1 MNVRNTPTAIG
12 RSSGNLTHSPQHP
25 IVGMFARVATFQTP
39 GGTPGQIPGERRRAL
54 IVDDE
59 AVFRTLITSAVSDFG
74 FEARAI
80 GSAHELADALEEF
93 DPDIVML
100 DLALG
105 EGPNGLDLLEFIEK
119 YYPWVS
125 VLILTSFRSPELV
138 GTLDGPLNPK
148 VGYVVKS
155 DVVDLDVL
163 RDAIEQTLA
172 SEPPR
177 RAALAGVPVVT
188 RGQAEVL
195 RLMAEGLSNAA
206 IAQRRG
212 CSARALERIIARLYT
227 ALGIS
232 DDAQGNARVQAVTVF
247 RDGGV
252 DVR

>member
-1 MNVRNTPTAIG
+1 MNVRNTPQRSVALRKSHPFAATPNRRYVCPRGDVPDSG
-12 RSSGNLTHSPQHP
+12 RDSGPD
-25 IVGMFARVATFQTP
+25 
-39 GGTPGQIPGERRRAL
+39 PGERRRAW

-80 GSAHELADALEEF
+80 GSATSWPTALEEF
-93 DPDIVML
+93 DPTSSCSTSPWGRAERSRSARVHR
-100 DLALG
+100 
-105 EGPNGLDLLEFIEK
+105 E

-212 CSARALERIIARLYT
+212 CSARALERIIAASTR

-252 DVR
+252 DVNE

>member
-1 MNVRNTPTAIG
+1 M
-12 RSSGNLTHSPQHP
+12 
-25 IVGMFARVATFQTP
+25 
-39 GGTPGQIPGERRRAL
+39 
-54 IVDDE
+54 
-59 AVFRTLITSAVSDFG
+59 
-74 FEARAI
+74 
-80 GSAHELADALEEF
+80 
-93 DPDIVML
+93 
-100 DLALG
+100 
-105 EGPNGLDLLEFIEK
+105 
-119 YYPWVS
+119 S

-252 DVR
+252 DVNGESELPGCALTSRRCVVAEPFHRSPMQSRGSVCFSVRLSSRLFCRKPVFSMHSSLL